1 MVICKV
7 TTQAKRSAN
16 FSPWWQHHW
25 CKVPHC
31 FFANNTTTMWIS
43 CIFDSA
49 LYIRLG
55 TGMGYN
61 TWKWRC
67 LSWLAHLKWESKAL
81 AIEVDLLCDSPSPI
95 SKGFRSNI
103 GTIPLSTNTKAF
115 PPSGSGSAQSQVGRD
130 TSRPPRAH
138 PLLPATESSP
148 RPQTNNSMIRRIDV
162 GLNGELWKVFH
173 CTGSFQVQILC

>member
-1 MVICKV
+1 MQYEHKYIKIHTNTCISSITAMVICKV

-31 FFANNTTTMWIS
+31 FWQTIQLQCEDLVFLTQ
-43 CIFDSA
+43 C
-49 LYIRLG
+49 YIRLG
-55 TGMGYN
+55 TRMGYN

-67 LSWLAHLKWESKAL
+67 LSWLVHLKWESKAL

-95 SKGFRSNI
+95 WKGFRSNI

-115 PPSGSGSAQSQVGRD
+115 PPVAVAV
-130 TSRPPRAH
+130 PNPR
-138 PLLPATESSP
+138 
-148 RPQTNNSMIRRIDV
+148 
-162 GLNGELWKVFH
+162 
-173 CTGSFQVQILC
+173 

>member
-31 FFANNTTTMWIS
+31 FLQTIQLQCEYLVFLTQR
-43 CIFDSA
+43 
-49 LYIRLG
+49 YIRLESR
-55 TGMGYN
+55 MGYN

-67 LSWLAHLKWESKAL
+67 LSWLVHLKWESKVL

-95 SKGFRSNI
+95 WKGFRSNI

-148 RPQTNNSMIRRIDV
+148 RPPTNNSMIRRIDV

-173 CTGSFQVQILC
+173 CTGSFQILC